1 MCLGMINIV
10 AKIIFICLLT
20 AYSNT
25 SFKKCKSEYEKS
37 VILLLFII
45 AANTLVMVQFM
56 RIAVIW
62 IIGMLFYWALVYEAT
77 KGDKKE

>member
-45 AANTLVMVQFM
+45 AANTLVMV
-56 RIAVIW
+56 
-62 IIGMLFYWALVYEAT
+62 
-77 KGDKKE
+77 